1 VGTVITAVAVTGFA
15 AVATLFVVVVA
26 TAAGVRAW
34 ASWRGRDL

>member
-1 VGTVITAVAVTGFA
+1 VGTVITAVAVTGLA

-34 ASWRGRDL
+34 STWRGRDL